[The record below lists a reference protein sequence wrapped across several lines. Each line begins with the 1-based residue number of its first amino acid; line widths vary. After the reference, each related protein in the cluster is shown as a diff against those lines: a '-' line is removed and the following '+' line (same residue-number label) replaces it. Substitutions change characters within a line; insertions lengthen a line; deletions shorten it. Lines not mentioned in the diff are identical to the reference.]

1 MRIVVGIDGS
11 EPALKALGWAAEQ
24 ARLTGASL
32 EVVWAWAYPPSAIV
46 PGAPALPI
54 PPEEM
59 DALVQAEVDRVIEAT
74 LGADPDV
81 DIATTIGRGDPASE
95 LLERSRHADLLVVGT
110 RGMGGF
116 KGLLLGSVS
125 QHVLHHAACPVVV
138 VPGDSRRNGER

>member
-11 EPALKALGWAAEQ
+11 EPALKALGWAADQ

-32 EVVWAWAYPPSAIV
+32 EVVWAWSYQPSAIV
-46 PGAPALPI
+46 PGAPELSI

-59 DALVQAEVDRVIEAT
+59 DALVQAEVDRVVEAT
-74 LGADPDV
+74 IGAEPDLDV
-81 DIATTIGRGDPASE
+81 TTTIGRGDPASE
-95 LLERSRHADLLVVGT
+95 LLDRSRQADLLVVGT

-125 QHVLHHAACPVVV
+125 QHVLHHASCPVVV
-138 VPGDSRRNGER
+138 VPGDSRRNGDR